1 MTIKKFFLTAVL
13 ALFASFSNAAEYE
26 QQHYSFALLSDSLGS
41 RPGFFGEITWL
52 MVSGPDDP
60 GISLTSTSF
69 ASGTGYRGGQVRY
82 SAGEYPLVT
91 GFFDYLTIYQ
101 TRGFR
106 DITFTVTNNR
116 YLLTDVWTN
125 RPEFNKTDM
134 GVLAF
139 TSTVPIPE
147 PETYV
152 LMMSGIGAVVFA
164 VRRRRQQLS

>member
-1 MTIKKFFLTAVL
+1 M
-13 ALFASFSNAAEYE
+13 
-26 QQHYSFALLSDSLGS
+26 
-41 RPGFFGEITWL
+41 
-52 MVSGPDDP
+52 
-60 GISLTSTSF
+60 
-69 ASGTGYRGGQVRY
+69 RY

-101 TRGFR
+101 TPGFR

-125 RPEFNKTDM
+125 RPEFNKTDT